1 MNAVDRIQPVSRVNK
16 AAYALE
22 KSSMALLWASTPA
35 AKKAAQAEYDAAC
48 EDMRALLSPA
58 KIKLSEAA

>member
-1 MNAVDRIQPVSRVNK
+1 MSVPVSRINK

-22 KSSMALLWASTPA
+22 KSSMALLFVSTPA

-48 EDMRALLSPA
+48 AEMLTLLSPA
-58 KIKLSEAA
+58 VTVREAA